1 MLIRDCYPRTLEHNL
16 KEMRA
21 AEDETMKGQKGSR
34 LSKWIASA
42 DARREK
48 MGAAEPESLQ
58 NLGQHRT
65 VDT

>member
-1 MLIRDCYPRTLEHNL
+1 M

-48 MGAAEPESLQ
+48 GGAAEPDSLQ
-58 NLGQHRT
+58 NLCQHRR